1 MTIFRLDSDL
11 IAKIAAGEVIEN
23 PSSVVKELLENSID
37 AGAKNI
43 EIALKKSGK
52 MMIRIKDDGSGIG
65 FDDLEVA
72 VDRHTTSKIMTKDDL
87 YSIHTLGFRGEAL
100 ASISSVSRMRILSR
114 TRSDEVGGELIVHG
128 GDVKRKKRASCNPGT
143 IIEVGDLFYNLPARR
158 KHMKT
163 DYSELERIVRLVTTY
178 SIVYPDIS
186 FRLDNNDKEILFLP
200 SSTDSLKNLSSV
212 FGAEVGRNLEKIE
225 HEENGIGIFGFVSKS
240 SYNVKNKNLQY
251 LFVNSRNVVDR
262 ALFNPVYEALHT
274 FLPVG
279 RHPVIA
285 LNIIVDPKTIDQNIH
300 PQKKRVSFEDR
311 KPVEEAIRKSV
322 EEMINSNNPVHEL
335 SSDQQER
342 LSSEAE
348 SIARQTE
355 TLSQRESAN
364 MKNVAVSERQ
374 GFSADPERQAYLGA
388 AEEEKSS
395 KKQKKKEKETFRI
408 LGQIKKTYIIV
419 EQPQGMLVVDQHAA
433 CERVNYEKFMEQF
446 RSGKI
451 ETQSLVS
458 AEVLELSPKHYRA
471 YQNARDT
478 FIKTGFEIEDFGQNS
493 LVIRG
498 YPVVL
503 GRNFGREDFLD
514 MLFEINEGRDEF
526 IKKKEEF
533 IIRKAC
539 RASVKK
545 NDRLE
550 MPQLSRLMTELFSC
564 RQPNTCPHGR
574 PTMIRMSEHE
584 LEKMFKRK
592 M

>member
-43 EIALKKSGK
+43 EIDLKKSGK
-52 MMIRIKDDGSGIG
+52 MMIRIRDDGSGIES
-65 FDDLEVA
+65 DDLEVA

-128 GDVKRKKRASCNPGT
+128 GDVKRKKRAGCNPGT
-143 IIEVGDLFYNLPARR
+143 LIEVNDLFYNLPARR

-163 DYSELERIVRLVTTY
+163 DHTELEKIIRLVTTY

-186 FRLDNNDKEILFLP
+186 LKLSNNGKEILFLP
-200 SSTDSLKNLSSV
+200 SSKDPLKNISSV
-212 FGAEVGRNLEKIE
+212 FGAEVGRNLEKIH
-225 HEENGIGIFGFVSKS
+225 HEEGGIEVSGFVSKS
-240 SYNVKNKNLQY
+240 SYNVKNRNLQY

-262 ALFNPVYEALHT
+262 GLFNPVYDALHT

-285 LNIIVDPKTIDQNIH
+285 LNIMVDPRTIDQNIH
-300 PQKKRVSFEDR
+300 PQKKRVSFENR
-311 KPVEEAIRKSV
+311 KPVEDAIRKSV
-322 EEMINSNNPVHEL
+322 ESMVAVNNPVHEL
-335 SSDQQER
+335 SSKQQDSL
-342 LSSEAE
+342 LSKNPQKEEQAE
-348 SIARQTE
+348 PTGDRNPFGKHHEEGHDADRF
-355 TLSQRESAN
+355 A
-364 MKNVAVSERQ
+364 ADSERQ
-374 GFSADPERQAYLGA
+374 EYLGTA
-388 AEEEKSS
+388 EEKSS
-395 KKQKKKEKETFRI
+395 ETKKKHDKQSFRI
-408 LGQIKKTYIIV
+408 VGQIKKTYVIV
-419 EQPQGMLVVDQHAA
+419 ETPEGMLIVDQHAA
-433 CERVNYEKFMEQF
+433 CERVNYERFMEQY
-446 RSGKI
+446 RSGNI
-451 ETQSLVS
+451 QTQSLVS
-458 AEVLELSPKHYRA
+458 AEVLELSPAHYSA
-471 YQNARDT
+471 YQNARE
-478 FIKTGFEIEDFGQNS
+478 FFGRTGFEIQDFGQNS
-493 LVIRG
+493 VVIRG
-498 YPVVL
+498 YPVVI
-503 GRNFGREDFLD
+503 GRSFYREDFLD
-514 MLFEINEGRDEF
+514 MLFEIAEGRDEF
-526 IKKKEEF
+526 LKKKEEF

-550 MPQLSRLMTELFSC
+550 MAELSRLISDLLSC

-574 PTMIRMSEHE
+574 PTMICMTENE